1 MIWVNCI
8 EPITVQQLLLH
19 EKQLARTMPE
29 LLAGYAN
36 LASGGRVTR
45 KRFEQSMGR
54 GSTGG
59 SEGKYSAEILA
70 ASFEQLDTDNDG
82 LISFDELRRAHKSA
96 GIAIDL
102 IVTVIALSG
111 HWMHPVLSATMQQ

>member
-1 MIWVNCI
+1 M
-8 EPITVQQLLLH
+8 QQLLLH

-96 GIAIDL
+96 GIAIDP

-111 HWMHPVLSATMQQ
+111 NWMQQ